1 MDARGRGLKDVSRG
15 RRGWTSYFI
24 PIIVQ
29 YLRDQKE
36 ILMEIAEEK
45 LNEREKKVMLYV

>member
-15 RRGWTSYFI
+15 RLGWTSYFI

-29 YLRDQKE
+29 YLRDQRE
-36 ILMEIAEEK
+36 IIMKIVEANSK
-45 LNEREKKVMLYV
+45 EREKKAMLYV